1 MEIIRDI
8 LKLEELKGYDEI
20 EALIETDLYL
30 GQAEAEVERIL
41 WTDGK
46 IEILNTKIIQD
57 KILVNGLVKFKL
69 AYKSTE
75 EKQNIHLLEINKDFK
90 EEIEIEGI
98 NEEMSVEVKSKL
110 EYIEGE
116 IADERRLSLRAL
128 IKLMGKVEE
137 INLIEVIKDI
147 KDVPNLQILREKIQ
161 YNNIRGKEESY
172 GFIKEA
178 FEIGEEEPNIEEILK
193 IQIQAYENENSISQ
207 DRIMVSGTIE
217 SSIIYYGGE
226 KLNSIKREFPF
237 THFLEMENIDGDSQ
251 CHINMEV
258 VEGQYEL
265 RENLEGDFKIIDLEV
280 KIKVSAKVY
289 NIEEKELII
298 DLYSTDKV
306 IDLQEEEIAIVE
318 NIQDIIV
325 RENISRELSIFDIQE
340 IYAVDGYASIID
352 NQYVEDK
359 VILEGLIDLNIY
371 YLKGETEEISTMKE
385 EIPFKSYLTIE
396 ETIENPI
403 LNVETNL
410 EELKYSFRENTL
422 KIDGNIKNHISINK
436 ESRIDIITEIEETE
450 INIDKKNRP
459 SLIIYMV
466 QKEDKLWDIAKRY
479 NSTMEEIILANDIS
493 SPSTLMPGEKII
505 IEKKVDIDF

>member
-8 LKLEELKGYDEI
+8 LKVEELKGYDEI
-20 EALIETDLYL
+20 EALIETELYL
-30 GQAEAEVERIL
+30 GQTEKDVERIL

-46 IEILNTKIIQD
+46 IEILTTKIIKD
-57 KILVNGLVKFKL
+57 KILINGLVKFKL
-69 AYKSTE
+69 AYRSTE

-98 NEEMSVEVKSKL
+98 SEEMTVEVKSKL

-116 IADERRLSLRAL
+116 KIDERKLSLRAL
-128 IKLMGKVEE
+128 IKLMGKVEQV
-137 INLIEVIKDI
+137 NLIEVIKDI

-161 YNNIRGKEESY
+161 YNNIKGKEESY

-178 FEIGEEEPNIEEILK
+178 FEIGEEDPNIEEILK
-193 IQIQAYENENSISQ
+193 IQIQAYEKDHSISQ

-217 SSIIYYGGE
+217 TSIIYYGGD

-237 THFLEMENIDGDSQ
+237 THFLEIENIDGGSE
-251 CHINMEV
+251 CHINMELV
-258 VEGQYEL
+258 DGQYEL
-265 RENLEGDFKIIDLEV
+265 RENLEGNFKIVDLEIKLKLLA
-280 KIKVSAKVY
+280 KIY
-289 NIEEKELII
+289 NIEEKELIV
-298 DLYSTDKV
+298 DLYSIDKV
-306 IDLQEEEIAIVE
+306 IDLQGEEISIVE
-318 NIQDIIV
+318 NIQDVVI
-325 RENISRELSIFDIQE
+325 RENISREINTFDMEE
-340 IYAVDGYASIID
+340 IYGVDGYASIID
-352 NQYVEDK
+352 SQYVEDK
-359 VILEGLIDLNIY
+359 VILDGIIDLNIY
-371 YLKGETEEISTMKE
+371 YLQGGVGEISTMKE

-396 ETIENPI
+396 ENIENPI

-410 EELKYSFRENTL
+410 EELKYSFRENIL

-436 ESRIDIITEIEETE
+436 ESKIDIIKEVEETE
-450 INIDKKNRP
+450 VSIDKKNRP

-479 NSTMEEIILANDIS
+479 NTTMDEIILANDIN

-505 IEKKVDIDF
+505 IEKKVDIGF

>member
-128 IKLMGKVEE
+128 IKLMGGKVEE

-161 YNNIRGKEESY
+161 YNNIRGGKEESY

-178 FEIGEEEPNIEEILK
+178 FEIGGEEEPNIEEILK

-226 KLNSIKREFPF
+226 KLNSIKREFP
-237 THFLEMENIDGDSQ
+237 
-251 CHINMEV
+251 
-258 VEGQYEL
+258 
-265 RENLEGDFKIIDLEV
+265 
-280 KIKVSAKVY
+280 
-289 NIEEKELII
+289 
-298 DLYSTDKV
+298 LYSF
-306 IDLQEEEIAIVE
+306 
-318 NIQDIIV
+318 
-325 RENISRELSIFDIQE
+325 SRN
-340 IYAVDGYASIID
+340 G
-352 NQYVEDK
+352 
-359 VILEGLIDLNIY
+359 
-371 YLKGETEEISTMKE
+371 
-385 EIPFKSYLTIE
+385 
-396 ETIENPI
+396 
-403 LNVETNL
+403 
-410 EELKYSFRENTL
+410 KYRRRFPMPYKYGS
-422 KIDGNIKNHISINK
+422 
-436 ESRIDIITEIEETE
+436 SR
-450 INIDKKNRP
+450 R
-459 SLIIYMV
+459 SV
-466 QKEDKLWDIAKRY
+466 
-479 NSTMEEIILANDIS
+479 
-493 SPSTLMPGEKII
+493 
-505 IEKKVDIDF
+505 